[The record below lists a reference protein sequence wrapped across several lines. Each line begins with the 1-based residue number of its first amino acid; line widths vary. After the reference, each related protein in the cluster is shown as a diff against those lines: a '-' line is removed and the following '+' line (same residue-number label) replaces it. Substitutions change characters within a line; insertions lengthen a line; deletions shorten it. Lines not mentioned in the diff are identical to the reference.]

1 MVRFKWLDSDDES
14 YFEFKIDMDSITNDV
29 ILIITDF
36 SESEEEK
43 EHEINLWNTQVQAL
57 MKSIG
62 SKELKIYFE
71 KLNKSIT
78 IAFINYF
85 YTFSI
90 VIFILLMQFLWKY
103 IDDLIG
109 KGLDTNLIFEL
120 LYTLLAH

>member
-62 SKELKIYFE
+62 S
-71 KLNKSIT
+71 
-78 IAFINYF
+78 
-85 YTFSI
+85 
-90 VIFILLMQFLWKY
+90 
-103 IDDLIG
+103 
-109 KGLDTNLIFEL
+109 
-120 LYTLLAH
+120 